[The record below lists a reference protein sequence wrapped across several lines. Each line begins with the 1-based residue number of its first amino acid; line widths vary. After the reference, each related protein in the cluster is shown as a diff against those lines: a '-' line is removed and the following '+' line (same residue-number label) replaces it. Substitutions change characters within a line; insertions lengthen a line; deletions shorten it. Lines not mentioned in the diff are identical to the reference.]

1 MGTLGERGSGPRS
14 RRCGMLVTQNLKGE
28 SMLCTEVQG
37 NINDPSVV
45 IALQRRLGGE
55 FDVDFVDFEWDEVR
69 GRIHRKRSVAGRDVG
84 VRLGDWVLER
94 GLADGDVLGAESAPA
109 PAARPVVV
117 AVRLLSARCL
127 VIDVDPAAP
136 LSLARTAW
144 EVGNMH
150 VPLFRGEGEQQL
162 VAPYSDPLVRML
174 SRVPAVTL
182 HDAQLRLDPARRLSG
197 NGISA
202 VVRLANDIKIVV
214 RKCSQKTAADAGDSQ
229 AGDVR

>member
-1 MGTLGERGSGPRS
+1 
-14 RRCGMLVTQNLKGE
+14 
-28 SMLCTEVQG
+28 MLCTEVQG

-84 VRLGDWVLER
+84 VR
-94 GLADGDVLGAESAPA
+94 LADGDVLGAESAPA

-214 RKCSQKTAADAGDSQ
+214 RKRSQKTAADAGDSQ